1 MISFLY
7 LGLGDTNL
15 MSRLT
20 GGRLQILGSV
30 SRNDNNDNPGIGKYR
45 VSHKNDSTLDD
56 NHFGCD

>member
-30 SRNDNNDNPGIGKYR
+30 GRNNNNDNPGIGK
-45 VSHKNDSTLDD
+45 
-56 NHFGCD
+56 